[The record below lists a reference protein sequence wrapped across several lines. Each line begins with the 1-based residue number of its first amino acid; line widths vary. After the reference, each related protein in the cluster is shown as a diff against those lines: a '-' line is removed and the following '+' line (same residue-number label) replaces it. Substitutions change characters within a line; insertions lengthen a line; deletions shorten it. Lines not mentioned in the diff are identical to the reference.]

1 MGFSAMRLAV
11 ALLTFIC
18 LSACSATSVQPS
30 DSVFGRNDEWRRVQA
45 MQDADVI
52 LQGMAQARQR
62 AQMLA
67 RSAR

>member
-1 MGFSAMRLAV
+1 MGLLPMRLAA
-11 ALLTFIC
+11 ALLTFVC
-18 LSACSATSVQPS
+18 LSACSVMPAQQLDTVINHS
-30 DSVFGRNDEWRRVQA
+30 DEWRQMQA

>member
-1 MGFSAMRLAV
+1 MRLAA

-18 LSACSATSVQPS
+18 LSACSVTSVQQADLDFS
-30 DSVFGRNDEWRRVQA
+30 DNDVRRQTQA
-45 MQDADVI
+45 MHDADAI